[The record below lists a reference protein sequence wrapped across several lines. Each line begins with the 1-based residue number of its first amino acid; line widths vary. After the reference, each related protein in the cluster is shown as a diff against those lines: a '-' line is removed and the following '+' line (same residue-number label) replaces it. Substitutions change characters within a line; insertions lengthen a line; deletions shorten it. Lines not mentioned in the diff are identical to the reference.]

1 MFKHILLPTDGSAL
15 SRRAAATGV
24 ELARTVGA
32 RVTALFVAPVPTPLV
47 YEHFLP
53 VAYMTPEEHEKLIQE
68 ASARYLGTIEKAAA
82 AAGVPF
88 EGLHVTSDY
97 PADAIVKAA
106 AKHKCDLIV
115 MASHGRKGIK
125 GLLLGSETA
134 KVLAHATVP
143 VMVHR

>member
-15 SRRAAATGV
+15 SRRAAAAGV

-32 RVTALFVAPVPTPLV
+32 RITALFVAPAPTPLV

-53 VAYMTPEEHEKLIQE
+53 VAYMTPEEHETLIQE
-68 ASARYLGTIEKAAA
+68 AAARYLGSIEKVAA

-88 EGLHVTSDY
+88 EGVQVTSEY
-97 PADAIVKAA
+97 PADAIVQTA

-115 MASHGRKGIK
+115 MASHGHKGMK

-134 KVLAHATVP
+134 KVLAHAKVP